1 MIDFSFSSLRVRL
14 LLLVLLALI
23 PAFGLIGYTAWEQR
37 QSAASQ
43 AKEKSLKVARNAV
56 EEQEQLITDARQILG
71 ALAREPEVMLA
82 DRTACPSFLAEQLK
96 QHRIY
101 RNLGVIGLDGALRCS
116 AAPFEGA
123 IDLRDRIYFQQA
135 VATRDFSV
143 GDYQIGRVTGKATI
157 AFGYP
162 VYDLGKNLRG
172 VVFAALDLEWLNRV
186 FSQSHLAPGS
196 SLIVVDQ
203 KGTILAHSTDPER
216 WIGKSLPEVP
226 IVRVILTEQREGA
239 AEAAG
244 LDGVERLYAFTILPV
259 QGNGRAFIGVGIP
272 TEAAYAEARHSL
284 LRNVLGLGL
293 VAALA
298 LVAAWFG
305 GDLFVVRQVN
315 TLLDATKR
323 FASGD
328 LYGRTKLMYAT
339 GELAQL
345 AQSFDAMGVA
355 LHAREAELRS
365 SKAEVQN
372 HLERIRAL
380 HEINIAINSILDL
393 RGVADVLLEKVD
405 RFFAY
410 PTVAILDLVN
420 KSTGELEP
428 WACRNF
434 DEARW
439 KMEQERSS
447 RDPASVVAR
456 TRSPWVVE
464 EIESD
469 PRTKDITFFRRNGLV
484 CYLGIPLMAN
494 GEPVGVLSIYAKEK
508 RRFGADE
515 IDFLLALGGQAA
527 ITINNSRTY
536 EETRIRAVESDTA
549 NHLKSEFLSV
559 MSHEL
564 RTPLAVAMG
573 YAGMIKERV
582 LGDINSQQEEAL
594 DKVLRR
600 GHDQLYMINSI
611 LYAASLQA
619 DAVKVDRNDVNLSD
633 VLNDLKSTY
642 AVILEKPLALVWDYP
657 SDLPTLRTDGR
668 KLRHILENLIN
679 NAVKFTPSGSVT
691 ISARW
696 ISGAVRFQVA
706 DTGVGI
712 ARDLLPSVFEIFRQA
727 DGSET
732 RRHGGVGLG
741 LYIVKKFTEL
751 LGGKIQVESA
761 LGKGSTFIVTM
772 PCAESEAVRTHPK
785 AHQADTRA
793 A

>member
-1 MIDFSFSSLRVRL
+1 MSVFSFSSLRVRL

-37 QSAASQ
+37 QSAANQ

-56 EEQEQLITDARQILG
+56 EEQTRLIADARQLLD

-82 DRTACPSFLAEQLK
+82 DRSACPRFLAGQLK
-96 QHRIY
+96 QHRRY
-101 RNLGVIGLDGALRCS
+101 GNLGVIGLDGALRCS
-116 AAPFEGA
+116 AVPFEGA

-143 GDYQIGRVTGKATI
+143 GDYHVGRVTGKATV

-162 VYDLGKNLRG
+162 VYDLAKNLRA
-172 VVFAALDLEWLNRV
+172 VAFAALDLEWLNRV
-186 FSQSHLAPGS
+186 LSQSHLAPGS
-196 SLIVVDQ
+196 SLFVVDQ
-203 KGTILAHSTDPER
+203 NGTILAHSTDPER
-216 WIGKSLPEVP
+216 WVGKSLPEAP
-226 IVRVILTEQREGA
+226 IVRVMLTEQGEGLV
-239 AEAAG
+239 EAAG
-244 LDGVERLYAFTILPV
+244 LDGVDHLYAFTTLPV
-259 QGNGRAFIGVGIP
+259 QGKGRASIGVGIP
-272 TEAAYAEARHSL
+272 TAVAYAEAHRSL
-284 LRNVLGLGL
+284 LRNIFGLAL
-293 VAALA
+293 IAALA

-305 GDLFVVRQVN
+305 GDLFVLRQVN

-328 LYGRTKLMYAT
+328 LYGRTRLAYAT

-365 SKAEVQN
+365 AKEEVQN

-380 HEINIAINSILDL
+380 HEINLAINAILDL
-393 RGVADVLLEKVD
+393 RSVADVLLEKVD
-405 RFFAY
+405 CVFAY
-410 PTVAILDLVN
+410 PTVATLDLVN
-420 KSTGELEP
+420 ISTGELEP

-434 DEARW
+434 DESAW
-439 KMEQERSS
+439 KTDQGKHS
-447 RDPASVVAR
+447 
-456 TRSPWVVE
+456 RSPANLVAAAKTPLTVD
-464 EIESD
+464 EIDSD
-469 PRTKDITFFRRNGLV
+469 PRTKDLMFFRRNGLV
-484 CYLGIPLMAN
+484 SYLGVPLMAN
-494 GEPVGVLSIYAKEK
+494 GEPLGVLSVFTKAK
-508 RRFGADE
+508 RRFGAEE
-515 IDFLLALGGQAA
+515 IDFVVALGGEAA
-527 ITINNSRTY
+527 IAINNSRTY
-536 EETRIRAVESDTA
+536 EETRKRAVESDTA

-594 DKVLRR
+594 EKVLRR

-619 DAVKVDRNDVNLSD
+619 EAVKVDRSDVNLSD
-633 VLNDLKSTY
+633 ILDDLKSTY

-657 SDLPTLRTDGR
+657 SKLPTTRTDGR
-668 KLRHILENLIN
+668 KLRHVLENLIN
-679 NAVKFTPSGSVT
+679 NAIKFTPSGSVT
-691 ISARW
+691 ISARC
-696 ISGAVRFQVA
+696 ISGAVRFRVA

-712 ARDLLPSVFEIFRQA
+712 PRDALPSVFEIFRQV

-751 LGGKIQVESA
+751 LGGKIEVESN
-761 LGKGSTFIVTM
+761 LGKGSTFTVTI
-772 PCAESEAVRTHPK
+772 PYEESAAARTERGSHRPS
-785 AHQADTRA
+785 TRA